1 MNLNNTC
8 PPGKICINNFNLLT
22 IIVLVLFGLYIFN
35 KENNKKFF
43 DKLQDIEEENRR
55 IREETRNSRNSDHNK
70 EREDIYVNRDRVAL
84 RDPLYP
90 PMKRNYNIDS
100 PMQRLRDLDGSG
112 RHMMPRDADAHISE
126 KPNVL
131 ANGVPINVE
140 TRGPSGDFQQIG
152 MLSKKAV
159 TDSSGTNTPGN
170 NSETVILP
178 LFGKPTYRGSNNW
191 LYYAASDK
199 FNQVKIP
206 INKNSKDCTDDQGCQ
221 EINDGETIN
230 IPSYNGDFDVKIY
243 KFDKPRY
250 IPYVN

>member
-43 DKLQDIEEENRR
+43 DKLQAIEEENRR
-55 IREETRNSRNSDHNK
+55 IRDETKKPRTHEESRES
-70 EREDIYVNRDRVAL
+70 RDIYVNRDRVAL

-90 PMKRNYNIDS
+90 PMKRNYHIDS
-100 PMQRLRDLDGSG
+100 PMQRLRDLHGSERG
-112 RHMMPRDADAHISE
+112 MMARDAHLAE
-126 KPNVL
+126 KPNIL
-131 ANGVPINVE
+131 AKGVPINVE
-140 TRGPSGDFQQIG
+140 TRGPSEDFQQIG

-159 TDSSGTNTPGN
+159 TDTTGENKPGN

-178 LFGKPTYRGSNNW
+178 LFGRPTYRGSSNW

-206 INKNSKDCTDDQGCQ
+206 INKNNKDCTDDQGCQ

-250 IPYVN
+250 IPYIT